1 MENFDVVVV
10 GAGSAGLTVAVGL
23 AKARKKVLLVEKEH
37 LGGECTNSG
46 CIPSK
51 ALLYFAKEYYLTK
64 KLAGRT
70 NQEPV
75 DALLYLKQK
84 RAEILEEETPAALEH
99 HGMKVI
105 LGEAKFLTP
114 NSIEVNSESFH
125 FTKAVIA
132 TGSNPR
138 IIDLPGVNQSD
149 ILTNQNIFEL
159 ETLPKQLLIIGAG
172 PIGME
177 LGQALAMLGTKV
189 TIVSN
194 QNEFAHLEDPA
205 LRSLIEKSFIDL
217 GITILKSAN
226 VNRIE
231 NGQALITLANKSE
244 ARVAFDKILIAIGRT
259 PKLPKGL
266 ESANIIYDGDGVKID
281 SQYRTTNKSVYA
293 IGDVSQK
300 LKFTHTAGDTGRQ
313 VVAHILSRGWLRV
326 DSSKAVPKVT
336 YINPEVAQVG
346 LSEKE
351 VIEKYKPAEYHR
363 LEIPFSS
370 NDRAHTDG
378 KTNGLVVVFAKRIS
392 GQILGAHIAGE
403 RAGELISYFTLGID
417 EKLSLWTLRRL
428 IFAYP
433 TYSLLVQKVGD
444 VFLATQLQSLKTDLI
459 FLLKKHLPK
468 IVALIFWSILI
479 YQFQH
484 YRISNNLSYGDLL
497 FSLYEFFTMS
507 MWGPLIYIVLYAVRP
522 LIFFPATLLTAL
534 SGALFGLW
542 WGVIYTIIGAN
553 LSANLAYWVGR
564 FFGSDLRLEDSFLG
578 KYVKWLRSRPFESVL
593 FMRLFFVPFDLANYG
608 AGILKVKWSSYTLA
622 TIVGTLPG
630 STIFVSLG
638 AALSVMSIMDNGIT
652 FDAFEPKYIAVS
664 IILFVVSV
672 VLSKWLQKFKIKPTT

>member
-1 MENFDVVVV
+1 MEKFDAVVL
-10 GAGSAGLTVAVGL
+10 GAGSSGLTVAVGL
-23 AKARKKVLLVEKEH
+23 AKAGKKILLVEKMH

-51 ALLYFAKEYYLTK
+51 ALLHFAKEYYLTK
-64 KLAGRT
+64 KLSGST
-70 NQEPV
+70 NQHPDE
-75 DALLYLKQK
+75 ALTYLKEK
-84 RAEILEEETPAALEH
+84 RAEILEEETVEALER
-99 HGMKVI
+99 HGLKVI
-105 LGEAKFLTP
+105 LGEAKFTSP
-114 NSIEVNSESFH
+114 NSIEVDGQGFEFK
-125 FTKAVIA
+125 KAVIA

-138 IIDLPGVNQSD
+138 MIELPGVNASD

-177 LGQALAMLGTKV
+177 LGQALAMLGTRV
-189 TIVSN
+189 TIASN
-194 QNEFAHLEDPA
+194 QSEFAHLEDPA
-205 LRSLIEKSFIDL
+205 IRPIIEKSFIDL
-217 GITILKSAN
+217 GITIIKSAN
-226 VNRIE
+226 LHRIE
-231 NGQALITLANKSE
+231 NKQALFDVVE
-244 ARVAFDKILIAIGRT
+244 GPQARVAFDKVLVAIGRV
-259 PKLPKGL
+259 PNLPPDLDKASIKS
-266 ESANIIYDGDGVKID
+266 ESYGIVVD
-281 SQYRTTNKSVYA
+281 SQYRTSNKSVYA

-326 DSSKAVPKVT
+326 DNTKAVPKVT

-351 VIEKYKPAEYHR
+351 VLEKYKPAEYHR
-363 LEIPFSS
+363 LEIPYST

-378 KTNGLVVVFAKRIS
+378 KTNGLVIVFAKRIS
-392 GQILGAHIAGE
+392 GQILGAHIVGA
-403 RAGELISYFTLGID
+403 RSGELISYFTLGID

-444 VFLATQLQSLKTDLI
+444 VFLATQLQSLKKDLI

-468 IVALIFWSILI
+468 LVALIFWSILI

-484 YRISNNLSYGDLL
+484 YRISNDLSYGDLL

-507 MWGPLIYIVLYAVRP
+507 MWGPLIYIALYAVRP

-542 WGVIYTIIGAN
+542 WGVIYTIVGAN

-622 TIVGTLPG
+622 TLIGTIPG
-630 STIFVSLG
+630 STTFVAIG
-638 AALSVMSIMDNGIT
+638 AAVSVMSIMENGIT
-652 FDAFEPKYIAVS
+652 FDAFEPKYIIFS
-664 IILFVVSV
+664 IVLFVVSV
-672 VLSKWLQKFKIKPTT
+672 ILSKWLQKFKAKPVT